1 MHAYADLVE
10 KNKRYLWNP
19 FTQMKDY
26 FDRRPVVIARG
37 EGRRLIDIDGNAYW
51 DGVSS
56 LWLNVHGHRVPELD
70 DAIRRQLEDIAHS
83 TLLGQANV
91 PAILLAERLA
101 QIAPTGLT
109 KVFFSDSG
117 AEAVEIA
124 LKMAYQFWQNTG
136 KCSKSKFVTMC
147 DGYHGDTIGAVSV
160 GDIPMFHARYAP
172 LLFQSYKIPFP
183 NRYRNPYTSSDP
195 AFGALHAVEE
205 LFQRE
210 ADQIAALIVEPVQG
224 AGGIVPAPK
233 GFLTGLRALC
243 DTYDVLLIVDEV
255 ATGFGRTGRM
265 WACEHD
271 GVSPDILTV
280 GKGLTGGY
288 LPVAATLAT
297 ERIYTAFY
305 GEYEEF
311 KALYHGHSYT
321 GNQLGCAC
329 ALANLELI
337 ERNRIIDHV
346 AQSARVV
353 STRLNALRDH
363 PHVGDIRQ
371 AGLMIGIELV
381 EDRETKRPFP
391 LTTRAGWRVCWQA
404 RELGMLLRPLG
415 DVVVFMPPLAST
427 VDEIQEMTSILC
439 DAVERGLKEVVGK

>member
-1 MHAYADLVE
+1 MHAYADLLE
-10 KNKRYLWNP
+10 KNKKYLWNP

-26 FDRRPVVIARG
+26 FDHRPVVIARG

-56 LWLNVHGHRVPELD
+56 LWLNIHGHRVPELD

-124 LKMAYQFWQNTG
+124 LKMAYQFWQNTE

-160 GDIPMFHARYAP
+160 GDIAMFHARYAP

-183 NRYRNPYTSSDP
+183 NSYRNPYTSSDP

-233 GFLTGLRALC
+233 GFLKGLRALC

-271 GVSPDILTV
+271 GVSPDILTI

-329 ALANLELI
+329 ALANLDLI

-346 AQSARVV
+346 AQLARVV

-439 DAVERGLKEVVGK
+439 EAVERGLKEAVEK

>member
-1 MHAYADLVE
+1 MHVYGDLVE
-10 KNKRYLWNP
+10 KNKKYLWNP

-26 FDRRPVVIARG
+26 FDHHPVIIARG
-37 EGRRLIDIDGNAYW
+37 EGRRLIDVDGNVYW

-56 LWLNVHGHRVPELD
+56 LWLNVHGHRIPELD

-101 QIAPTGLT
+101 KIAPTGLT

-124 LKMAYQFWQNTG
+124 LKMAYQFWQNKG
-136 KCSKSKFVTMC
+136 MCSKSKFVTMC

-160 GDIPMFHARYAP
+160 GDIEIFHARYAP
-172 LLFQSYKIPFP
+172 LLFQTYKIPFP
-183 NRYRNPYTSSDP
+183 NSYRNPYISSDP
-195 AFGALHAVEE
+195 ALGALHAAEE

-233 GFLTGLRALC
+233 GFLKGLRALC
-243 DTYDVLLIVDEV
+243 DAYNVLLIVDEV
-255 ATGFGRTGRM
+255 ATGFARTGRM

-271 GVSPDILTV
+271 GVSPDILTI

-288 LPVAATLAT
+288 LPVAATLTT
-297 ERIYTAFY
+297 ERIYAAFY

-329 ALANLELI
+329 ALANLDLI
-337 ERNRIIDHV
+337 EKNRLIDHV
-346 AQSARVV
+346 RQVAHIV
-353 STRLNALRDH
+353 SMRLNALRDH
-363 PHVGDIRQ
+363 PNVGDIRQ

-391 LTTRAGWRVCWQA
+391 LTTRAGWRVCWKA

-439 DAVERGLKEVVGK
+439 DAVERGLKEVTGK

>member
-1 MHAYADLVE
+1 
-10 KNKRYLWNP
+10 
-19 FTQMKDY
+19 MKDY
-26 FDRRPVVIARG
+26 FDHRPVVIARG

-124 LKMAYQFWQNTG
+124 LKMAYQFWQNTE

-160 GDIPMFHARYAP
+160 GDIAMFHARYAP

-183 NRYRNPYTSSDP
+183 NSYRNPYTSSDP

-233 GFLTGLRALC
+233 GFLKGLRALC

-271 GVSPDILTV
+271 GVSPDILTI

-329 ALANLELI
+329 ALANLDLI

-346 AQSARVV
+346 AQLARVV

-439 DAVERGLKEVVGK
+439 EAVERGLKEAVEK

>member
-1 MHAYADLVE
+1 MHAYADLLE
-10 KNKRYLWNP
+10 KNKKYLWNP

-26 FDRRPVVIARG
+26 FDHRPVVIARG

-124 LKMAYQFWQNTG
+124 LKMAYQFWQNTE

-160 GDIPMFHARYAP
+160 GDIAMFHARYAP

-183 NRYRNPYTSSDP
+183 NSYRNPYTSSDP

-233 GFLTGLRALC
+233 GFLKGLRALC

-271 GVSPDILTV
+271 GVSPDILTI

-329 ALANLELI
+329 ALANLDLI

-346 AQSARVV
+346 AQLARVV

-439 DAVERGLKEVVGK
+439 EAVERGLKEAVEK